1 MSTDAK
7 MTEAKLIR
15 AVLKQKQKDDLPDLK
30 VTLELTDEVNE
41 EDIILILSPKELQAL
56 ISGYEAGTRN
66 RIRSRHRY
74 YQNKPT
80 AKRHVTDEYPT
91 TFRVH
96 SESNVQ
102 ALAE

>member
-7 MTEAKLIR
+7 MTEAKIIR
-15 AVLKQKQKDDLPDLK
+15 PVLKRKQKDDLPDLR
-30 VTLELTDEVNE
+30 VTLELTDKVND
-41 EDIILILSPKELQAL
+41 EDIILLLSPKELQQL
-56 ISGYEAGTRN
+56 LSGYEAACRN
-66 RIRSRHRY
+66 RLRSRYRY

-96 SESNVQ
+96 SDSNLPSLQ
-102 ALAE
+102 

>member
-1 MSTDAK
+1 MSTDVK
-7 MTEAKLIR
+7 MTEGKLIR
-15 AVLKQKQKDDLPDLK
+15 PTLKRKEKDDLPDLK
-30 VTLELTDEVNE
+30 VTLQLTDEVNE
-41 EDIILILSPKELQAL
+41 EDIILILSPKELQQL

-80 AKRHVTDEYPT
+80 AKRHVTDEYPS

-102 ALAE
+102 ALQ